1 MYNDA
6 HHQQRPAR
14 AEALQVQRAI
24 IKCYKNIF
32 DNNIQ
37 WCPPPAA
44 PCTRW
49 GPYKYNTYTNLNI
62 ILIII

>member
-37 WCPPPAA
+37 
-44 PCTRW
+44 
-49 GPYKYNTYTNLNI
+49 
-62 ILIII
+62 